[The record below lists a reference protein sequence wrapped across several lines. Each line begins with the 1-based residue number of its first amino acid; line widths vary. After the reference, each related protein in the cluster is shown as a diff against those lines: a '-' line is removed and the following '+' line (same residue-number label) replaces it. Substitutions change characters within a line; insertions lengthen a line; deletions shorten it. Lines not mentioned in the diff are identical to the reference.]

1 MRQSSFILVA
11 LWVHDVLAKS
21 WYGVPHRIPPGTP
34 HGVPLFTWGSAPA
47 FRQSTLPWSAS
58 RNKNWCASMVS
69 QTVTCVVLNG
79 TVIHVT
85 AQHSPCARR
94 LCPLIYRL
102 THRPCYRIGYKKVS
116 KLQWRCCPGFRGA
129 QCKDGSPGGAMSSPL
144 RPVPG
149 QDVDTAGPALPQ
161 PQGDRM
167 ARLEAEVHRLS
178 AALARL
184 QPPTGQAIHQGV
196 SIPPVLQGLTGE
208 VAGLKVELQND
219 RDRLDELQTE
229 IISQSR
235 RLNVL
240 RAAGSTCSCTSALLP
255 VRQRMNESLT
265 ALHVELTELHQDL
278 GSMKLQAE
286 NGGCCDLI
294 TGLAARIESLDSR
307 LHGVVDSQRKLRARL
322 DGQAPRLSLSGEA
335 RNEAL
340 GTPDNRPGV
349 SPQGA
354 RFESRLYALEEQLIG
369 AFAEL
374 GHGGV
379 RLPPAGVSQAIR
391 GGTVAIPQDSAL
403 RAALQG
409 VERRLEKVELG
420 CGLRGC
426 GSELDGLRTDLAKCL
441 EMMRK
446 TVIRVDRNELA
457 LQMLNTM
464 RARHSIGDVGEL
476 QGELTILKVNFHTLN
491 RSLEGLREEVLRD
504 EAGLFEFSESLLR
517 LEGATGGH
525 RGGSRSISRRRRAN
539 QRIVPAFSVG
549 LANTSAESG
558 RLHFDTMLLNDGQHY
573 HPKTGFFVVPIDGR
587 YLISASIATKLG
599 ADTTATLYV
608 SSRSIGRLLAD
619 GDTAGP
625 ASLTLLLA
633 LHAGD
638 LVHVEST
645 GEQALCGDPP
655 HTTFSGF
662 LVSAD

>member
-1 MRQSSFILVA
+1 MRQSSLILVA
-11 LWVHDVLAKS
+11 LWVSDVFAKS
-21 WYGVPHRIPPGTP
+21 WYGVPHRILQGTP
-34 HGVPLFTWGSAPA
+34 HGAPLFTWGSAPA
-47 FRQSTLPWSAS
+47 FRQSTPPWSGS
-58 RNKNWCASMVS
+58 RNK
-69 QTVTCVVLNG
+69 
-79 TVIHVT
+79 
-85 AQHSPCARR
+85 
-94 LCPLIYRL
+94 YRL

-116 KLQWRCCPGFRGA
+116 KLQWRCCPGFHGV
-129 QCKDGSPGGAMSSPL
+129 QCQDRSPGGGISTPL
-144 RPVPG
+144 RPLPG
-149 QDVDTAGPALPQ
+149 QDVDTTGLALPQ

-184 QPPTGQAIHQGV
+184 QPPTGEAVVHQGV

-265 ALHVELTELHQDL
+265 ALHVELTALHQDL
-278 GSMKLQAE
+278 GSVKLQAE

-294 TGLAARIESLDSR
+294 TGMAARLESLDSR
-307 LHGVVDSQRKLRARL
+307 LHAVIDSQRKLRARL

-335 RNEAL
+335 RTEAL
-340 GTPDNRPGV
+340 VTPENMPGTG
-349 SPQGA
+349 PQGA
-354 RFESRLYALEEQLIG
+354 QLESRLYALEEQLIG

-374 GHGGV
+374 GHAGV

-391 GGTVAIPQDSAL
+391 GETVAIPQDSAL

-426 GSELDGLRTDLAKCL
+426 GSELDGLRSDLAKCL
-441 EMMRK
+441 ELMHK

-457 LQMLNTM
+457 LKRLNTM
-464 RARHSIGDVGEL
+464 RARYSGGDVGEL

-491 RSLEGLREEVLRD
+491 RSLAGLREEVLRD
-504 EAGLFEFSESLLR
+504 EAGLLEFSESLLR
-517 LEGATGGH
+517 LEGATGGQG
-525 RGGSRSISRRRRAN
+525 GGSRSISRKRRAN

-549 LANTSAESG
+549 LANTSSKSG
-558 RLHFDTMLLNDGQHY
+558 RLHFDIMLLNDGQHY
-573 HPKTGFFVVPIDGR
+573 HPRSGVFVVPIDGR
-587 YLISASIATKLG
+587 YLISASIATKIG

-608 SSRSIGRLLAD
+608 SSRSIGRLLAES
-619 GDTAGP
+619 DTVGP

-638 LVHVEST
+638 LVYVEST
-645 GEQALCGDPP
+645 GKQALCGDLLY
-655 HTTFSGF
+655 TTFSGF